1 MSPPLIRMHRL
12 NADLILLFAAALWG
26 TAFLFQKSATEHLEP
41 LTFIAAR
48 CCVAALALAP
58 LARREWRNAA
68 APAPPG
74 FLAIVVWGGLA
85 FFIAAW
91 FQQTGIETA
100 TVTNTGFLTALY
112 VVITPFAAWVLS
124 GKVPGVLVW
133 PAVVLSAFGTLLLG
147 GGSLGSLSLGD
158 ELVAVSAVFW
168 AGHVAITG
176 LAASFGRP
184 IAFTALQLGLVA
196 ALAAVGAALLETP
209 SASAL
214 AAAAVDIGYVGLLST
229 ALTFTLLTVAMQHTP
244 PSEAAVIV
252 STETVFAA
260 LAAYLILG
268 ERLTGLGWAGAALIL
283 LAILLVQLGPALGA
297 RRQRSRGPA

>member
-1 MSPPLIRMHRL
+1 V
-12 NADLILLFAAALWG
+12 
-26 TAFLFQKSATEHLEP
+26 FQKSATSHVEP

-48 CCVAALALAP
+48 CAVAALALAP
-58 LARREWRNAA
+58 LAWHEWRNAG
-68 APAPPG
+68 APAGPG
-74 FLAIVVWGGLA
+74 FLAIAAWGGLA

-91 FQQTGIETA
+91 LQQAGIETA

-112 VVITPFAAWVLS
+112 VVVTPFAAWVLS

-133 PAVVLSAFGTLLLG
+133 PAAVLSALGTLLLG

-158 ELVAVSAVFW
+158 ELVAISAVFW

-176 LAASFGRP
+176 QAAAFGRP
-184 IAFTALQLGLVA
+184 FAFTALQLCIVA
-196 ALAAVGAALLETP
+196 ALAALGAALLETP
-209 SASAL
+209 TSAGL
-214 AAAAVDIGYVGLLST
+214 AAAAVDIAYVGLLSS

-268 ERLTGLGWAGAALIL
+268 ERLTGLGWAGATLIL
-283 LAILLVQLGPALGA
+283 LAILLVQLGPALGT
-297 RRQRSRGPA
+297 RWQRLRGPA